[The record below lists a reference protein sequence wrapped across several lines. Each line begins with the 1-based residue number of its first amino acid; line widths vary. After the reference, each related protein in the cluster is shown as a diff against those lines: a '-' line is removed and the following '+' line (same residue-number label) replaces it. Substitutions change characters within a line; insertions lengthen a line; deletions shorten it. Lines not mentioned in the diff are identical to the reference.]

1 MNDLQKDQAIYQ
13 AMLEIADRVFNKT
26 MEAND
31 GLKVLIKQ
39 YGGFISLTDI
49 LKVNGDFSKNFFMA
63 MRDANLDD
71 EIHKVTVD
79 TFSCSFPSSQVFD
92 LLKYWK
98 SLAKTKGEQ
107 VFMYE
112 EKIEN
117 EFAGSVEVTIDNS
130 NNAKL
135 LVKHCAKDELRPI
148 MNGVLAEINANTQT
162 INFVASDGH
171 TLGVISSNPAKILH
185 RASTDT
191 IFQAMFMP
199 DDWKRICDFAKK
211 NKHVV
216 QFDIYRKKDEEF
228 FDTFLVHL
236 GDVTLRSASH
246 FNCRYPNWQSVI
258 PTPDRLKHRFNIVP
272 EEWKAAQDWIN
283 KLKADSHRHVN
294 VSFYRGSDLVYFDY
308 DDYDFSKSMTATFHL
323 TRPSDVTIGVA
334 YSLKSM
340 PKIKFTGFNIEASDH
355 VTIVNC
361 EEADLVL
368 VCPVTDETCN
378 VRDIENREVH
388 LQVWPGIFAQ
398 WHTLNGDYANVRV
411 EAVNTENG
419 TATIRTIG
427 WNRYKVDVNSLS
439 WNYCEEYTFPSWVS
453 VGQFIQSEA
462 ICGTITDVTRSYV
475 TLDHHQLVSYKDL
488 FACYYPVSKPC
499 EVVETQVA

>member
-13 AMLEIADRVFNKT
+13 AMLEIADRVFNAV
-26 MEAND
+26 MESEKA
-31 GLKVLIKQ
+31 LPCLIKQ
-39 YGGFISLTDI
+39 YGGFVTLSDICKSTHEFTKLFFNSMREHSL
-49 LKVNGDFSKNFFMA
+49 G
-63 MRDANLDD
+63 D
-71 EIHKVTVD
+71 EIHEVNVD
-79 TFSCSFPSSQVFD
+79 TFSCSFPSCQVFD

-117 EFAGSVEVTIDNS
+117 EFAGSVEVNIDNS

-135 LVKHCAKDELRPI
+135 LIKHCAKDELRPI

-171 TLGVISSNPAKILH
+171 TLGVISSNPNKILH

-199 DDWKRICDFAKK
+199 DDWKHICDFAKK

-258 PTPDRLKHRFNIVP
+258 PTPDHLKHRFNIVP

-283 KLKADSHRHVN
+283 KLRADSHRHVN

-340 PKIKFTGFNIEASDH
+340 PKIKFTGFNIEDYDH
-355 VTIVNC
+355 VTTINC
-361 EEADLVL
+361 EEADIML
-368 VCPVTDETCN
+368 VCPVTDSDCR
-378 VRDIENREVH
+378 VRDVEEREV
-388 LQVWPGIFAQ
+388 LE
-398 WHTLNGDYANVRV
+398 TV
-411 EAVNTENG
+411 EE
-419 TATIRTIG
+419 TAM
-427 WNRYKVDVNSLS
+427 
-439 WNYCEEYTFPSWVS
+439 
-453 VGQFIQSEA
+453 
-462 ICGTITDVTRSYV
+462 
-475 TLDHHQLVSYKDL
+475 
-488 FACYYPVSKPC
+488 
-499 EVVETQVA
+499 VVEFAA

>member
-1 MNDLQKDQAIYQ
+1 MNNLQKDQAIYQ
-13 AMLEIADRVFNKT
+13 AMCEIAEQVFNAV
-26 MEAND
+26 MESEKA
-31 GLKVLIKQ
+31 LPCIIKQ
-39 YGGFISLTDI
+39 YGGFVTLSDI
-49 LKVNGDFSKNFFMA
+49 CKSTHEFTKLFFNS
-63 MRDANLDD
+63 MREHNLGD
-71 EIHKVTVD
+71 EINEVTVD

-199 DDWKRICDFAKK
+199 DDWKRICDYAKK
-211 NKHVV
+211 NKGRVL
-216 QFDIYRKKDEEF
+216 FDIYRKKDEEF
-228 FDTFLVHL
+228 FDTFLVRL

-258 PTPDRLKHRFNIVP
+258 PTPDRLKHHFDIVS
-272 EEWKAAQDWIN
+272 EDRKAAQEW
-283 KLKADSHRHVN
+283 LKRIKDGIRPVN
-294 VSFYRGSDLVYFDY
+294 ISFYRGSDLVYFDY
-308 DDYDFSKSMTATFHL
+308 DDDVFSKSMTATFRL
-323 TRPSDVTIGVA
+323 SRVSDVTIGVA
-334 YSLKSM
+334 YNIERLQQ
-340 PKIKFTGFNIEASDH
+340 IKFTGFNIEDYDH
-355 VTIVNC
+355 VTTVNC
-361 EEADLVL
+361 EESDIML
-368 VCPVTDETCN
+368 VCPVTDDACR
-378 VRDIENREVH
+378 VRDVENREV
-388 LQVWPGIFAQ
+388 L
-398 WHTLNGDYANVRV
+398 
-411 EAVNTENG
+411 
-419 TATIRTIG
+419 
-427 WNRYKVDVNSLS
+427 
-439 WNYCEEYTFPSWVS
+439 
-453 VGQFIQSEA
+453 
-462 ICGTITDVTRSYV
+462 
-475 TLDHHQLVSYKDL
+475 
-488 FACYYPVSKPC
+488 
-499 EVVETQVA
+499 ETV

>member
-1 MNDLQKDQAIYQ
+1 MTDLQKDQAIYQ
-13 AMLEIADRVFNKT
+13 AMLEIAEQVFN
-26 MEAND
+26 EALDLNE
-31 GLKVLIKQ
+31 GLRALIKQ
-39 YGGFISLTDI
+39 YGGFVTLSDLCKSNHEFTKTFDMVVRDSVSGNEVHE
-49 LKVNGDFSKNFFMA
+49 VN
-63 MRDANLDD
+63 
-71 EIHKVTVD
+71 VD
-79 TFSCSFPSSQVFD
+79 TFSCSFPGSQVFD

-98 SLAKTKGEQ
+98 SLAKTKGDQ
-107 VFMYE
+107 VFFYE

-117 EFAGSVEVTIDNS
+117 EFAGSVEVAIDNS

-185 RASTDT
+185 RAYTDT

-228 FDTFLVHL
+228 FDTFLVHM

-246 FNCRYPNWQSVI
+246 FCCRYPNWQSVI
-258 PTPDRLKHRFNIVP
+258 PTPDVLIHRFTII
-272 EEWKAAQDWIN
+272 EEDRMAAQDWLRRIKEKN
-283 KLKADSHRHVN
+283 RFVN

-308 DDYDFSKSMTATFHL
+308 DDCDFSKSMTATFRL
-323 TRPSDVTIGVA
+323 TRPSDTTTGICYNVGR
-334 YSLKSM
+334 LQE
-340 PKIKFTGFNIEASDH
+340 IKFTGFSIQSSDRAS
-355 VTIVNC
+355 IVDC
-361 EEADLVL
+361 EEADLML
-368 VCPVTDETCN
+368 VMPALNDSY
-378 VRDIENREVH
+378 VRDVENREVH

-411 EAVNTENG
+411 EAVNAENG
-419 TATIRTIG
+419 TATIRTKG
-427 WNRYKVDVNSLS
+427 WNRYKVDINDLS

-453 VGQFIQSEA
+453 VGQFIQSED
-462 ICGTITDVTRSYV
+462 ICGTITDVSRTYV

-488 FACYYPVSKPC
+488 FACYYPVAKSC
-499 EVVETQVA
+499 EVVETQAA

>member
-13 AMLEIADRVFNKT
+13 AMLEIADSVFEEVMKTNK
-26 MEAND
+26 
-31 GLKVLIKQ
+31 GLQNQIKE

-49 LKVNGDFSKNFFMA
+49 CKCNHDFTKNFFIA
-63 MRDANLDD
+63 MRDESLGD
-71 EIHKVTVD
+71 EIKTVTVD
-79 TFSCSFPSSQVFD
+79 TFECSFPVCQVFD

-98 SLAKTKGEQ
+98 SLAKIKGEQ
-107 VFMYE
+107 IFIFE

-117 EFAGSVEVTIDNS
+117 EFAGSVEVNIDNS

-135 LVKHCAKDELRPI
+135 LIKHCAKDELRPI

-171 TLGVISSNPAKILH
+171 TLGVISSNPDKILH

-191 IFQAMFMP
+191 IFHAMFMP
-199 DDWKRICDFAKK
+199 DDWKHICDFAKK

-246 FNCRYPNWQSVI
+246 FNSLYPNWQSVI
-258 PTPDRLKHRFNIVP
+258 PASDQLKHRFNIVP

-308 DDYDFSKSMTATFHL
+308 DDYDFSKSMSATFHL

-334 YSLKSM
+334 YSLRSM
-340 PKIKFTGFNIEASDH
+340 PKIKFTGFNIEASDR

-361 EEADLVL
+361 EEADLML

-378 VRDIENREVH
+378 VRDVENREV
-388 LQVWPGIFAQ
+388 L
-398 WHTLNGDYANVRV
+398 
-411 EAVNTENG
+411 EG
-419 TATIRTIG
+419 TAT
-427 WNRYKVDVNSLS
+427 
-439 WNYCEEYTFPSWVS
+439 
-453 VGQFIQSEA
+453 A
-462 ICGTITDVTRSYV
+462 M
-475 TLDHHQLVSYKDL
+475 
-488 FACYYPVSKPC
+488 
-499 EVVETQVA
+499 VVEMQAA